1 MPDRAKLVFFHSP
14 QTRSSGVLALLE
26 ELGADYELRL
36 LNMKAGEQR
45 GAAYLAI
52 NPMGKV
58 PAIQH
63 GAALVTEQA
72 AVYQYLAE
80 IFPEQ
85 GMAPPPGD
93 PLRGPFLRWL
103 AFYGSSFEPALID
116 RSLKRD
122 PAAPGT
128 SPYGDWDTMFK
139 TLVGQLSNGPW
150 LLGERFTAADVL
162 WGSAL
167 QWTSMFGLIPPTRE
181 IEAYV
186 QRVTSRPAFV
196 RARERD
202 AQLAAAQAASPP
214 QA

>member
-1 MPDRAKLVFFHSP
+1 MSDPDKLVFFHSP

-26 ELGADYELRL
+26 ELGADHELRL

-45 GAAYLAI
+45 AAAYLAI

-63 GAALVTEQA
+63 NGAVVTEQA
-72 AVYQYLAE
+72 AVYQYVSEL
-80 IFPEQ
+80 FPER
-85 GMAPPPGD
+85 GLAPPPGD

-116 RSLKRD
+116 RSMKRD
-122 PAAPGT
+122 PAAPST

-139 TLVGQLSNGPW
+139 TLVGQLSAGPW
-150 LLGERFTAADVL
+150 LLGDRFTAADVL

-167 QWTSMFGLIPPTRE
+167 QWTSMFGLIPPTPAVE
-181 IEAYV
+181 SYV
-186 QRVTSRPAFV
+186 QRVTSRPSFV
-196 RARERD
+196 RARQRD
-202 AQLAAAQAASPP
+202 AELAAAQAAP
-214 QA
+214 AA